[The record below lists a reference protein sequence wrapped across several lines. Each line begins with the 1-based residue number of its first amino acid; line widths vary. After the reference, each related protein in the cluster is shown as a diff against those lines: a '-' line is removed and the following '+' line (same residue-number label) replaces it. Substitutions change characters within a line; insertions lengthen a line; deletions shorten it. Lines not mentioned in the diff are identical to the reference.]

1 MYAIYARQSVDRPD
15 SISIESQIEYC
26 KYETKGEEY
35 KEYIDR
41 GYSGKNTDR
50 PMLQEL
56 LADIEKG
63 SITKIIVY
71 KLDRI
76 SRSILDFSN
85 LMETLQ
91 LYQVEFISSTEK
103 FDTSTPM
110 GRAALNI
117 CIVFAQLERETIQ
130 KRVTDAYHSRSI
142 KSLYMGGRIPYGFRL
157 VNATIDGIRSSKYE
171 IYEEEA
177 EVLRIIYRLYAKPH
191 TSYGDVIDYL
201 IAHGITNRGKP
212 WNRARISDYLR
223 NPIYVKSDL
232 SVYDFYKSGGT
243 QIVNPSSD
251 FAGTNGCYYY
261 KEKKESE
268 RQPISKLAR
277 NSSLK
282 LNSNC
287 KNKSDRTKK
296 LDNLVHTDFLKN
308 ENMTSNYLGGRLVL
322 APHEGIVSSV
332 QWLKC
337 QYKRKKNKQV
347 QPVMKAKNTWLAG
360 KVKCGICGY
369 AIVLKQYP
377 ERRIKTEKEEC
388 GSNYPRYFL
397 CSGHLNNKACPGP
410 GTIYGD
416 DLERVVHQ
424 EIGKKITE
432 FTPFH
437 KKYKLH
443 ESETVLALTRE
454 IDKIQGEIDSYIDKI
469 ITANEI
475 VTDYINQRMET
486 LHSRKQRLE
495 QQLKQ
500 LTDHLESDAMVSRI
514 TPSLNHW
521 DKFSFEEKQVIVDTL
536 VEVIRVTQE
545 GVEIWWRI

>member
-1 MYAIYARQSVDRPD
+1 VDRPD

-91 LYQVEFISSTEK
+91 HYQVEFISSTEK

-130 KRVTDAYHSRSI
+130 KRVADAYHSRSI

-223 NPIYVKSDL
+223 NPIYVKADL
-232 SVYDFYKSGGT
+232 SVYDFYKNKGT
-243 QIVNPSSD
+243 QIVNPSTD

-261 KEKKESE
+261 KGKKESE
-268 RQPISKLAR
+268 LLPINSKLKLKF
-277 NSSLK
+277 NSK
-282 LNSNC
+282 I
-287 KNKSDRTKK
+287 KSDRKK
-296 LDNLVHTDFLKN
+296 MSENIEQIKSMKN
-308 ENMTSNYLGGRLVL
+308 EEEDSDYLGGRLVL
-322 APHEGIVSSV
+322 APHEGIVPSV

-377 ERRIKTEKEEC
+377 KRSIKIEKKEY
-388 GSNYPRYFL
+388 GKSYPRYFL

-416 DLERVVHQ
+416 DLERIIYQ

-437 KKYKLH
+437 KKHKLY
-443 ESETVLALTRE
+443 ECENVLVLSRE
-454 IDKIQGEIDSYIDKI
+454 IDKITGEIDAYIDKI
-469 ITANEI
+469 MTASEI

-486 LHSRKQRLE
+486 LHYRKQMLE

-500 LTDHLESDAMVSRI
+500 LTDHLESDIMVSRI

-521 DKFSFEEKQVIVDTL
+521 DKFSFEEKQEIIDTL
-536 VEVIRVTQE
+536 IEVIRVTQE
-545 GVEIWWRI
+545 RVEIWWRI

>member
-26 KYETKGEEY
+26 KYESKGEEY

-91 LYQVEFISSTEK
+91 HYQVEFISSTEK

-130 KRVTDAYHSRSI
+130 KRVADAYHSRSI

-191 TSYGDVIDYL
+191 TSYGDIIDYL
-201 IAHGITNRGKP
+201 MAHGIKNRGKP

-223 NPIYVKSDL
+223 NPIYVKADL
-232 SVYDFYKSGGT
+232 SVYDFYKNGGT
-243 QIVNPSSD
+243 QIVNPSTD

-261 KEKKESE
+261 KEKKESDLL
-268 RQPISKLAR
+268 PISKLSR
-277 NSSLK
+277 NSNLK
-282 LNSNC
+282 LKINNKYKSER
-287 KNKSDRTKK
+287 KNKSENKEQIK
-296 LDNLVHTDFLKN
+296 FLESEDK
-308 ENMTSNYLGGRLVL
+308 TSDYLGGRLVL
-322 APHEGIVSSV
+322 APHEGIVPSV

-377 ERRIKTEKEEC
+377 ERRVKIEKEEN
-388 GSNYPRYFL
+388 GPNYPRYFL

-416 DLERVVHQ
+416 DLERVIYQ
-424 EIGKKITE
+424 AIGKKITE

-437 KKYKLH
+437 KKHKLY
-443 ESETVLALTRE
+443 ESENVLVLTRE
-454 IDKIQGEIDSYIDKI
+454 IDKIAGEIDAYIDKI
-469 ITANEI
+469 MMANEI
-475 VTDYINQRMET
+475 VIDYINQRMES
-486 LHSRKQRLE
+486 LHSRKQILE
-495 QQLKQ
+495 QQLQQ
-500 LTDHLESDAMVSRI
+500 LTDRYESDAMVSRI
-514 TPSLNHW
+514 TPNLNIW
-521 DKFSFEEKQVIVDTL
+521 DRFSFEEKQEIVDTL
-536 VEVIRVTQE
+536 IEVIRVTQE
-545 GVEIWWRI
+545 GIEIWWRI